1 MKEPILY
8 KILRPI
14 ITILF
19 KIIYRPTINGKE
31 NILKN
36 GSIVLA
42 GNHTNYFDSLLLI
55 SSTKRTVHFMAKDE
69 LSKGI
74 FSPIFKNM
82 GLIFVNRKIKDKNSL
97 NKAIEYL
104 NDNKVI
110 GIFPE
115 GTINRTNEIIMP
127 FKFGAVK
134 MANVSN
140 SYIVPF
146 VIKGKYKIFRK
157 SINITFFKPYKVKKD
172 LEKENKKLENI
183 ISNGLIKRS

>member
-8 KILRPI
+8 RILRPI

-19 KIIYRPTINGKE
+19 KIIYRPTIAGKE
-31 NILKN
+31 NILKD
-36 GSIVLA
+36 GSLVLA
-42 GNHTNYFDSLLLI
+42 GNHTNYFDSILLI
-55 SSTKRTVHFMAKDE
+55 SSTKRTVHFMAKEE

-82 GLIFVNRKIKDKNSL
+82 GLIFVNRKIKDKKSL

-115 GTINRTNEIIMP
+115 GTINRTDEVIMP

-134 MANVSN
+134 MANVSE

-146 VIKGKYKIFRK
+146 AIKGKYKIFRK
-157 SINITFFKPYKVKKD
+157 SINITFFPPYKVNEN
-172 LEKENKKLENI
+172 LEQENKKLEKI
-183 ISNGLIKRS
+183 ISNELIKRS